1 MTLQRLKLLLY
12 AVTCSLFAVAPIG
25 AQQKKASVAY
35 YDQNVRFTVIT
46 DGTIRMEWNSNGQF
60 VDNNSFVA
68 INRDYPKVNY
78 KLKNTGKTVE
88 IQTSKMILRYKK
100 NTGKFSAK
108 NLYISSSKSENIIP
122 FSWKPGQKNN
132 GNLKGTYRTLDRFD
146 GDSSCYTKKRMKLDD
161 GLISTDGWTFID
173 DSQSCLFDKS
183 DWPCKSNI
191 PSI

>member
-35 YDQNVRFTVIT
+35 QDQNVRFTVIT
-46 DGTIRMEWNSNGQF
+46 DGAIRMEWNSNGQF
-60 VDNNSFVA
+60 VDNNSLVA

-100 NTGKFSAK
+100 NTGKFSAR
-108 NLYISSSKSENIIP
+108 NLCI
-122 FSWKPGQKNN
+122 
-132 GNLKGTYRTLDRFD
+132 
-146 GDSSCYTKKRMKLDD
+146 
-161 GLISTDGWTFID
+161 
-173 DSQSCLFDKS
+173 
-183 DWPCKSNI
+183 
-191 PSI
+191 